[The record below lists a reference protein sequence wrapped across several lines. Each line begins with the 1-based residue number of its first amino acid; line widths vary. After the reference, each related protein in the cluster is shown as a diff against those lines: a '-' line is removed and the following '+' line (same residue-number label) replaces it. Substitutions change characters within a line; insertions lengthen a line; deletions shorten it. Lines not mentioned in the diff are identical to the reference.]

1 MKKVAVVTGA
11 SRGIGKRIAIK
22 LAEEGYEVVIN
33 YNQSESDAKD
43 TLEKVNK
50 HTKGMIIKADVSK
63 REEVKKMAEKISE
76 KYNCIDV
83 LVNNAGAILRPGNW
97 DKISEENFNKTLDIN
112 VKGVHNCIYY
122 LKPLLNKEKVTHI
135 VNIASTVGEN
145 GAAGVLAYGAAKA
158 AVINITKSLA
168 KEFAPSITVNA
179 ISPGNIATEMT
190 AGAGEELISYVCENT
205 PMKRLGEPEEVAELA
220 AFLASDKANFITG
233 QVINIDGGYA
243 LGN

>member
-11 SRGIGKRIAIK
+11 SRGIGKSIAIK

-50 HTKGMIIKADVSK
+50 YTKGMIIKADVSK
-63 REEVKKMAEKISE
+63 REEVKKMAEEISK
-76 KYNCIDV
+76 KYACIDV

-97 DKISEENFNKTLDIN
+97 DKISDEDFNKTLDIN

-205 PMKRLGEPEEVAELA
+205 PMKRLGEPKEVAELA